1 MKAIRLP
8 EELLQAVID
17 GDKTRMSVPIR
28 EPISS
33 GWSWNDSDWRVERI
47 LSLDSGSVVEFHESE
62 KRYQE
67 GDYAK
72 CTVKLRWSK
81 GDKVQVSGLCW
92 IHGAVM
98 TSTTGIPP
106 EKITPF
112 EIEITNVSVMRLF
125 ETSRTY
131 AAQEGICWLARS
143 GWNDLHQDI
152 NVIQKH
158 HWPEENFIRYFTYK
172 RKKSLRSFYDPFIE
186 SYEFKVVR

>member
-17 GDKTRMSVPIR
+17 GDKTRMSVPVR
-28 EPISS
+28 EPVSS
-33 GWSWNDSDWRVERI
+33 GWSYLDSDWRVERI
-47 LSLDSGSVVEFHESE
+47 LPLDSGSVVEFHESE
-62 KRYQE
+62 KRYREQILQQ
-67 GDYAK
+67 

-81 GDKVQVSGLCW
+81 GDKVQIAGLCW

-98 TSTTGIPP
+98 TSTTGPMP

-112 EIEITNVSVMRLF
+112 EVEIVDVSVMRLF
-125 ETSRTY
+125 ETTRAQ

-143 GWNDLHQDI
+143 GWNDLHEDI
-152 NVIQKH
+152 NVIQGH
-158 HWPEENFIRYFTYK
+158 HWPEENFIRYFAYK
-172 RKKSLRSFYDPFIE
+172 RKKDRRLYDPFIE